1 MTNDNSCID
10 NYHIIVYLH
19 IYIVLQSTFISNKYG
34 CDDCIYNNE
43 NGLCDIRIAKVEK
56 NSYCRIKKRKIKVI

>member
-1 MTNDNSCID
+1 MRQDVGWGDALRVWDGNAI
-10 NYHIIVYLH
+10 
-19 IYIVLQSTFISNKYG
+19 KYG

>member
-1 MTNDNSCID
+1 MTTAVL
-10 NYHIIVYLH
+10 IIVTLLYICIFIIILH
-19 IYIVLQSTFISNKYG
+19 NTFISNKYG

-56 NSYCRIKKRKIKVI
+56 YSYCRIKKRKIKVI

>member
-1 MTNDNSCID
+1 MTTAVLIIITLLYFCIFA
-10 NYHIIVYLH
+10 II
-19 IYIVLQSTFISNKYG
+19 LQDTLISNKYG

-56 NSYCRIKKRKIKVI
+56 NSYCRIKNVKLK